1 MYVEEEIFN
10 CEKHGEVKSFVRW
23 VHSDDGA
30 YGPAHDHSC
39 LECQREADKI
49 QRKEDERLRLIE
61 LEQGRAALLLKN
73 LRVPQRYENEDFT
86 TYKATNAGQKAAL
99 KACRNYADNFN
110 ELSKAGGGLLL
121 VGGLGTGK
129 THLAISIGK
138 TLVKNKI
145 PAMYVNLAKVI
156 KAIRASWND
165 RDIDESELYWKLTKP
180 KLLIIDEVGVQA
192 GTENERNIIFEIINA
207 RYEYQHPTILISN
220 LPENEITHLIG
231 ERVIDRVK
239 EGRAGTIV
247 FDWPSYRQRAA

>member
-1 MYVEEEIFN
+1 MYFEEEIFN
-10 CEKHGEVKSFVRW
+10 CEKHGEVKSLVRW
-23 VHSDDGA
+23 THSDDGT
-30 YGPAHDHSC
+30 YGPASAHSC
-39 LECQREADKI
+39 IECKREIDQAK
-49 QRKEDERLRLIE
+49 RTEEERLERIE
-61 LEQGRAALLLKN
+61 EEKRQAQILLRALQ
-73 LRVPQRYENEDFT
+73 VPQRYENEDFT
-86 TYKATNAGQKAAL
+86 TYKAINAGQKAAL

-138 TLVKNKI
+138 TLVTNKI